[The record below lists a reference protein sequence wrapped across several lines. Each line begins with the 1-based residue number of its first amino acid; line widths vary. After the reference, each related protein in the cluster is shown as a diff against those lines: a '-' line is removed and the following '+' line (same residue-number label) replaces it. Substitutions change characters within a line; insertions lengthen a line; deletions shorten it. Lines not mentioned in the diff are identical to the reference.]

1 MSDIVRQKEEN
12 MQTYTLNIRPR
23 RQATFPKE
31 LLKQLDLEVGDK
43 LIASTE
49 GKKLILKPQKQIA
62 LEALAEIQRIFKE
75 SGIPEKEIQ
84 ENLQKIRQENYDKKY
99 S

>member
-1 MSDIVRQKEEN
+1 
-12 MQTYTLNIRPR
+12 MQTFTLNIRPR

-31 LLKQLDLEVGDK
+31 LLKQLDLKVGDK

-62 LEALAEIQRIFKE
+62 LDAFAQIQRIFKE
-75 SGIPEKEIQ
+75 SGIPEKEFQ
-84 ENLQKIRQENYDKKY
+84 EAIEKDREENAKSYN